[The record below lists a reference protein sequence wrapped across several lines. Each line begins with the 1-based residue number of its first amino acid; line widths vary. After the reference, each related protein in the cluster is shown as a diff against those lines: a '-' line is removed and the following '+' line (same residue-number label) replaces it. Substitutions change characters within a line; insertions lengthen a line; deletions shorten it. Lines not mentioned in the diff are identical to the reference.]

1 MTIDLTDIIK
11 AVVTLL
17 GFIITGFVIPLIKS
31 KITEQQYNNLLKW
44 AKAGVL
50 AAEQLWP
57 EGGMGQE
64 KKAYVKQYLK
74 DKGYDI
80 DLQEVNIAIES
91 AVFEMKKLLEDG

>member
-1 MTIDLTDIIK
+1 MILT
-11 AVVTLL
+11 T
-17 GFIITGFVIPLIKS
+17 FVIPLIKS
-31 KITEQQYNNLLKW
+31 KLTDQKYETLLKW

-57 EGGMGQE
+57 EQGMGAE
-64 KKAYVKQYLK
+64 KKAYVKQYLA

-91 AVFEMKKLLEDG
+91 AVFEMKEAIGI